1 MLEIASHLS
10 EEESA
15 QYKEAALRMLKA
27 LAEKRCNWDE
37 NQDNLLEK
45 CTAAYHDKD
54 HEFSIIYG
62 DYYFIEAIWKLCD
75 KEMFIW

>member
-10 EEESA
+10 EEEGA

-45 CTAAYHDKD
+45 CTASYHDKD